1 MSNNKYES
9 LNLDTPILLA
19 TAKTGHSWLS
29 FTSFLKGVA
38 GEVYGDAFPSEF
50 DSYDLA
56 AAAAVTYGVGNDAAK
71 AQVAGKAATA
81 ATLAK
86 AAHLGGKDDKSSLLT
101 MLVTLHDIAT
111 GERTPGYASPIAD
124 DKLAE
129 LHRSHADFM
138 EVWSKSKEGREVA
151 AKRAGRG
158 GAAESGVDIFGGLP
172 SSVAKVRGQEAAARS
187 RSELADAKAKAAKAE
202 AVAAR
207 LRAQLKGK
215 QTE

>member
-1 MSNNKYES
+1 MSNKYET
-9 LNLDTPILLA
+9 LNLETPILLA
-19 TAKTGHSWLS
+19 AAKSGHSWLS

-38 GEVYGDAFPSEF
+38 SEVYGDAFPATF

-56 AAAAVTYGVGNDAAK
+56 AAAAITAGDGNDAAK
-71 AQVAGKAATA
+71 ASVAGKAATA

-86 AAHLGGKDDKSSLLT
+86 AAHLGGRDDKSGLLT
-101 MLVTLHDIAT
+101 MVVTLHDIAT
-111 GERTPGYASPIAD
+111 GERTPGYASTISD
-124 DKLAE
+124 EKLAE

-138 EVWSKSKEGREVA
+138 EVWEQSAEGRQVA

-158 GAAESGVDIFGGLP
+158 GAAESGVDIFGALP
-172 SSVAKVRGQEAAARS
+172 ASVAKVRGQEAAARS

-207 LRAQLKGK
+207 LRAQLKK
-215 QTE
+215 QPE